1 MRKKKRPIVT
11 YKEGRMQI
19 FPIAFQGLPPSAY
32 KQSPLARF
40 VFSDKMEIVAWVS
53 PGQLTNVWCTTCV
66 EKCTVST
73 WKPCEV
79 RLIARLYAAF
89 VRQTEV
95 TSHSFLIENTCLAW
109 AKRQLKRRRIGHRK
123 QQMGLKY
130 LLGGGQP
137 ERLSNTTALH
147 AIQPEPRKT
156 TGKNWL
162 NWP

>member
-1 MRKKKRPIVT
+1 
-11 YKEGRMQI
+11 MQI
-19 FPIAFQGLPPSAY
+19 FPIAFQGFSPSAF

-40 VFSDKMEIVAWVS
+40 VFSGKMEIVTWVS
-53 PGQLTNVWCTTCV
+53 PGLLTNVWRTTCA

-79 RLIARLYAAF
+79 RLIARLYAAI

-123 QQMGLKY
+123 QQVGLKH
-130 LLGGGQP
+130 LVGEGQP
-137 ERLSNTTALH
+137 ERLSNTTVLH
-147 AIQPEPRKT
+147 AIPPEPRKT

-162 NWP
+162 NQPQYLA

>member
-1 MRKKKRPIVT
+1 
-11 YKEGRMQI
+11 MQI
-19 FPIAFQGLPPSAY
+19 FPIAFQGFSPSAY

-40 VFSDKMEIVAWVS
+40 VFSDKMEIVTWVS
-53 PGQLTNVWCTTCV
+53 SGQLTNVWCTTCA

-79 RLIARLYAAF
+79 RLIARLYAAI
-89 VRQTEV
+89 VQQTEV

-109 AKRQLKRRRIGHRK
+109 AKRRLKRRRRGHRK
-123 QQMGLKY
+123 QQVELKY
-130 LLGGGQP
+130 LLGGGQS
-137 ERLSNTTALH
+137 ERHKYTTALH

-162 NWP
+162 NQP